1 MGKEAD
7 AIFLGAVSPGKPL
20 RRNKLPKNDFV
31 PPSKEAIERTWHL
44 LRAYVLTYSPEILL
58 RAIPCYPLKDAEAS
72 HIPRTPELDLPWK
85 LTLGEEDLDSGVA
98 KVAVSLKEHK
108 DCWSLLRPGVIAFED
123 NANTR
128 DPFAMPSEDDDEE
141 DVSIPLQSVVAEHS
155 WRLLEWFVELFEKD
169 QELVGPDR
177 SGMVEFIL
185 NAPPPEINP
194 LIEKFSFCLLTQIK
208 PPGSSHEPRSNV
220 ETIVDIIFICYAQTN
235 QRHQGLGKRLTKL
248 VRNPDYHYS

>member
-1 MGKEAD
+1 MGKEVD

-72 HIPRTPELDLPWK
+72 HIPRTPELGLPWK

-177 SGMVEFIL
+177 SGMAEFIL
-185 NAPPPEINP
+185 NVPPWDLSTHREV
-194 LIEKFSFCLLTQIK
+194 LVLSF
-208 PPGSSHEPRSNV
+208 N
-220 ETIVDIIFICYAQTN
+220 TN
-235 QRHQGLGKRLTKL
+235 QASRLK
-248 VRNPDYHYS
+248 S